1 MEMDLRLTFN
11 EVASE
16 YDRMRPLYVKELFD
30 DVIKF
35 TGLNRN
41 KNALEIGIA
50 TGQATLPF
58 LKTGCKV
65 TAIELGYKMATCCNV
80 KFSEF
85 ENFDVIND
93 DFESIILDNN
103 AYDLIY
109 SASAFQWITPEIGFP
124 KVLKLLKSGG
134 VFAKFGHSLFHAQGY
149 DHVAAAMDKV
159 YDKYRHAFYADKSIS
174 LDKVHDKY
182 RQALTSM
189 RPPTSHSKEKC
200 LEQVN
205 AIKQYGFTDVI
216 YKSYHQTL
224 TYDSQS
230 YISLINTYCDQIA
243 LPDNTR
249 AQFGKEIKEVIDSN
263 GGKFGLSD
271 TIDLYLAV
279 KP

>member
-1 MEMDLRLTFN
+1 MDLRLTFN

-35 TGLNRN
+35 TGLNSS
-41 KNALEIGIA
+41 KNALEIGIG

-65 TAIELGYKMATCCNV
+65 TAIELGNKMAEFTKI

-85 ENFDVIND
+85 GNFDVINE
-93 DFESIILDNN
+93 DFESIILDDN

-124 KVLKLLKSGG
+124 KVYQLLKSGG
-134 VFAKFGHSLFHAQGY
+134 VFAKFNHSLFHAQGY

-159 YDKYRHAFYADKSIS
+159 YDKYRHAFYTDERIS

-189 RPPTSHSKEKC
+189 DPPTPHSEEKC
-200 LEQVN
+200 LWQSNE
-205 AIKQYGFTDVI
+205 IKQYGFADVI

-230 YISLINTYCDQIA
+230 YVSLISTYCDQIA
-243 LPDNTR
+243 LPENTR
-249 AQFGKEIKEVIDSN
+249 VQFGKEIKEAIDSN
-263 GGKFGLSD
+263 GGEFGLSD
-271 TIDLYLAV
+271 TIDLYLAI

>member
-1 MEMDLRLTFN
+1 MDLRLTFN

-35 TGLNRN
+35 TGLNSS
-41 KNALEIGIA
+41 KNALEIGVG

-65 TAIELGYKMATCCNV
+65 TAIELGNKMAEFTKV

-85 ENFDVIND
+85 ENFDVINE

-109 SASAFQWITPEIGFP
+109 SASAFQWITPEIGFS
-124 KVLKLLKSGG
+124 KVYQLLKSGG
-134 VFAKFGHSLFHAQGY
+134 VFAKFNHSLFHAQEY
-149 DHVAAAMDKV
+149 AHVAAAMDKV
-159 YDKYRHAFYADKSIS
+159 YDKYRHTFYTDKSIS
-174 LDKVHDKY
+174 LDKVYDKY

-189 RPPTSHSKEKC
+189 RLPTPHSEEEC
-200 LEQVN
+200 LKQAN
-205 AIKQYGFTDVI
+205 AIKQYGFADVI

-224 TYDSQS
+224 TYDSES
-230 YISLINTYCDQIA
+230 YISLISTYCDQIA
-243 LPDNTR
+243 LPENIR
-249 AQFGKEIKEVIDSN
+249 ILFGKEIKEAIDSN
-263 GGKFGLSD
+263 GGKFALSD
-271 TIDLYLAV
+271 TMDLYLAI

>member
-1 MEMDLRLTFN
+1 MDLRLTFN

-35 TGLNRN
+35 TGLNN
-41 KNALEIGIA
+41 SKNSFEIGIG

-65 TAIELGYKMATCCNV
+65 TAIELGNKMAAFTKA

-85 ENFDVIND
+85 ENFDVINE

-134 VFAKFGHSLFHAQGY
+134 VFAKFNHSLFQAQGY
-149 DHVAAAMDKV
+149 THVAAAMDKV

-182 RQALTSM
+182 RQALASM
-189 RPPTSHSKEKC
+189 GPPTPHSEEKC
-200 LEQVN
+200 LEQAN
-205 AIKQYGFTDVI
+205 AIKQYGFADVT
-216 YKSYHQTL
+216 YKSYHQIL

-230 YISLINTYCDQIA
+230 YVSLISTYCDQIA
-243 LPDNTR
+243 LPEKTR
-249 AQFGKEIKEVIDSN
+249 VQFGKEIKEAIDSN
-263 GGKFGLSD
+263 GGKFVLSD
-271 TIDLYLAV
+271 TIDLYLAI